1 MKKHGQAR
9 HSRRDIQALRDAE
22 DLLRVCLPVVA
33 AIIAVAVYNFALY
46 FSYLDA

>member
-1 MKKHGQAR
+1 MKKHSHHA
-9 HSRRDIQALRDAE
+9 HNIQALKDAE